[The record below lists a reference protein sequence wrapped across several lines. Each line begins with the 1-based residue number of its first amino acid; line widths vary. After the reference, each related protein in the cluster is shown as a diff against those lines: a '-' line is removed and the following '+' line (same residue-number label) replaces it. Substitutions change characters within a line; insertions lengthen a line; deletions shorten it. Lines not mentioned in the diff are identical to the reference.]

1 MKKIS
6 LLAVFF
12 LFAAVILFFA
22 YKIKIQ
28 PFSKEGYCL
37 TGAFLADSPSSEDM
51 VSFRENYGKQPFF
64 VMVFIDW
71 EGFIDESML
80 KDIFLQGSSPV
91 ITWEP
96 WYWINKQGVDYKKI
110 LNNEFD
116 DYISDFA
123 RSLAG
128 FQDTIYLRFAHE
140 MNGDWYPWSSA
151 EIGADNYKSVYRHIK
166 DRFDNIGV
174 DNVKWIFSI
183 NWENIP
189 GDNHY
194 SDSYP
199 GYYYVDYIGID
210 GYNWGDSQ
218 PWSRWM
224 SFNEIFYPVY
234 REACGLY
241 GKDIIITEFSSTS
254 KGGDK
259 AKWIIDAF
267 SDIKKMERV
276 KGFILFNIDKE
287 TDWGFTPGTAYAE
300 ALSQQLKDPYFSGSL
315 NIKE

>member
-6 LLAVFF
+6 LLAAFF
-12 LFAAVILFFA
+12 LSAAIILLYA
-22 YKIKIQ
+22 YKIKTQ
-28 PFSKEGYCL
+28 PLREESYCL
-37 TGAFLADSPSSEDM
+37 VGAFLADSPSKQDII
-51 VSFRENYGKQPFF
+51 SFQENYGKQPFF

-71 EGFIDESML
+71 EGFIDKGVL
-80 KDIFLQGSSPV
+80 GDIFSQGSSPV

-96 WYWINKQGVDYKKI
+96 WYWINRQGVDYRKI

-123 RSLAG
+123 RGLAG

-140 MNGDWYPWSSA
+140 MNGNWYPWSSA
-151 EIGADNYKSVYRHIK
+151 DIGADNYKAMHRYIK
-166 DRFDNIGV
+166 DKFDEIGADNI
-174 DNVKWIFSI
+174 KWIFSI

-199 GYYYVDYIGID
+199 GDSYIDYIGID

-234 REACGLY
+234 REASGLY
-241 GKDIIITEFSSTS
+241 EKDIIITEFSSTS
-254 KGGDK
+254 KGGNK
-259 AKWIIDAF
+259 VRWTIDAF
-267 SDIKKMERV
+267 SDIKKMERL
-276 KGFILFNIDKE
+276 KGFILFNVDKE
-287 TDWGFTPGTAYAE
+287 TDWGFTPGTVHAE
-300 ALSQQLKDPYFSGSL
+300 ALSQQLNDAYFSGPS
-315 NIKE
+315 NVKE